1 MTTRWID
8 LDFGALNS
16 ATKYPSIPTYHA
28 LGERGRLTPDV
39 QVDFGDEPVVVTEKI
54 NGTSGRIITL
64 PDGDWFIG
72 SREELLT
79 ARGDRVPNTGL
90 RIVEALCRLAENL
103 GHAAWERG
111 GASVGVY
118 FLEVYGHGT
127 TRSSAS
133 RQYAAGTQ
141 VGCRLFDLA
150 VVDRRWLDEPREK
163 IAAARERVD
172 GTLQEYADESDLVR
186 LELEIAR
193 VPVLSGTPASP
204 PCGVAETYE
213 WLGQF
218 RTSLAALSP
227 RGAGR
232 RSEGVVVRTRD
243 RSKIAKIR
251 FEDYER
257 TLGARDGGQRD
268 G

>member
-1 MTTRWID
+1 VD
-8 LDFGALNS
+8 LARLNS

-39 QVDFGDEPVVVTEKI
+39 QVDFAGEPVVITEKI

-79 ARGDRVPNTGL
+79 ARGDRVPNPVL
-90 RIVEALCRLAENL
+90 RIVETLHQLAESL
-103 GHAAWERG
+103 GHVAWEQVPNRHMIG
-111 GASVGVY
+111 IY
-118 FLEVYGHGT
+118 FFEVYGHGT
-127 TRSSAS
+127 TMSSAN

-150 VVDRRWLDEPREK
+150 VVDLRWLDVPREK
-163 IAAARERVD
+163 IAAARDRVD
-172 GTLQEYADESDLVR
+172 GTLQAYADESYLAL

-193 VPVLSGTPASP
+193 VPVLSNTSEP
-204 PCGVAETYE
+204 PPHGVTETYE
-213 WLGQF
+213 WLQQF
-218 RTSLAALSP
+218 RLSLAKLSSD
-227 RGAGR
+227 AGGC
-232 RSEGVVVRTRD
+232 SEGVVVRTRD

-257 TLGARDGGQRD
+257 TLGVRGVRK
-268 G
+268 